1 MTDNILDRIVDDLRN
16 SGSQYFPEHS
26 EVKAARVVGHTPSPE
41 QYTYEIAVDFADGS
55 ERVNAKIYRAG
66 KGGARQPQEI
76 ARNEAQNLEF
86 AYEALSSRELGGVPR
101 PVGDFAGLGAVV
113 STKINGLPLQ
123 SIILKTALLP
133 DFGNDGLLEMA
144 ARRAGEWL
152 QHFHRATAAIPAPFD
167 ADSFLAGM
175 EKLCS
180 KARKN
185 GLPEEST
192 DAIFGHART
201 TLGTLGGPLHSSA
214 VLHDFVPLNVL
225 ISESGVGF
233 CDFANLRPSGHS
245 LEDVAIF
252 LAAIEA
258 LEKYPFCDRRIT
270 TLIQDTFMEAYGVN
284 EQEQDL
290 LSVLKM
296 KVLLQMFAQGRA
308 VKESGVRKQVMWANV
323 MKRFIQQA
331 AQRALPRAS

>member
-1 MTDNILDRIVDDLRN
+1 M
-16 SGSQYFPEHS
+16 
-26 EVKAARVVGHTPSPE
+26 
-41 QYTYEIAVDFADGS
+41 
-55 ERVNAKIYRAG
+55 
-66 KGGARQPQEI
+66 
-76 ARNEAQNLEF
+76 
-86 AYEALSSRELGGVPR
+86 
-101 PVGDFAGLGAVV
+101 

-123 SIILKTALLP
+123 SIILKAALLP

-152 QHFHRATAAIPAPFD
+152 QHFHRATATMPAPFD

-185 GLPEEST
+185 GLPAEST
-192 DAIFGHART
+192 EAIFGHAHA
-201 TLGTLGGPLHSSA
+201 TLGTLGETAALLRCVARFRAAQCP
-214 VLHDFVPLNVL
+214 DFGERCRFLRL
-225 ISESGVGF
+225 
-233 CDFANLRPSGHS
+233 CQLRPSGHS

-270 TLIQDTFMEAYGVN
+270 TLIQDTFMEAYGVS
-284 EQEQDL
+284 EQEQEL

-331 AQRALPRAS
+331 TERSMARAA